1 MEPCTL
7 FRTASRLAAGVCL
20 LAILPLAVLA
30 EEGAEAKEAPVIE
43 AGRTV
48 SIEYTLKLAD
58 GEVADTNVGGQPLTY
73 QQGQGQLLPA
83 LEAELEGLGAGDT
96 KEVELSAERGYGPV
110 RDELFQ
116 AIPKEQIPEDARSV
130 GAVLVA
136 QAPGGQQTQVRVAE
150 VKESEVVIDHNHP
163 LAGQELHFDI
173 KVLDVE

>member
-1 MEPCTL
+1 MEPNTC
-7 FRTASRLAAGVCL
+7 FRTAFRLAASALL
-20 LAILPLAVLA
+20 LAIVPIPALA
-30 EEGAEAKEAPVIE
+30 EEAAEAKEVPVIE
-43 AGRTV
+43 TGRTV
-48 SIEYTLKLAD
+48 SIEYTLTLAD
-58 GEVADTNVGGQPLTY
+58 GEVADSNVGGAPLTY

-83 LEAELEGLGAGDT
+83 LEAELEGLGAGDA
-96 KEVELSAERGYGPV
+96 KEVELSAEQGYGPV

-116 AIPKEQIPEDARSV
+116 SIAKEQIPEDARNV

-136 QAPGGQQTQVRVAE
+136 QAPGGQQTQVRVHE